1 VIVQLG
7 GQTPLRL
14 ALDLEAEGVPI
25 LGTSPDAIDAAED
38 RGRFGALLDELAI
51 PRPEYGTA
59 VSVDEA
65 LAITKRVGYP
75 VLVRPSYVLGGRAM
89 EIVYSDEMLT
99 RYLATATHVTPDRP
113 ILVDKFLE
121 DALEVDVDAIF
132 DGTELL
138 VGGILEHIEE
148 AGVHSGDSACVIPPH
163 TLSEELVTT
172 LVEYTE
178 RIARRLDVRGL
189 INVQYAVRDGVVY
202 VLEANPRASR
212 TVPFCSKVIGVPLAK
227 VATWVMLG
235 TSLADLR
242 QGGLLGD
249 VPAISSLPYTAV
261 KEAVMPFGRFPGFDI
276 LLGPEMRSTGEV
288 MGIDA
293 DFALAFAK
301 AEEAAGA
308 RLPRAGAVFI
318 SMQDSDK
325 AAIIAPARRLVDL
338 GFDIYSTTGTAKA
351 MQDQGVPATA
361 VAKIN
366 EGKPDVVDLVGEGK
380 VELVLNTPASR
391 DRYRADG
398 YQIRTA
404 AVLHGVPCITTL
416 SGAVAAVHGI
426 EARAAGPFEVRSLQE
441 HHEALGLSQGA
452 TS

>member
-1 VIVQLG
+1 
-7 GQTPLRL
+7 
-14 ALDLEAEGVPI
+14 LDLEAEGVPI

-59 VSVDEA
+59 SSLDEA
-65 LAITKRVGYP
+65 LDIARRIGYP

-89 EIVYSDEMLT
+89 EIVYTDEMLE
-99 RYLATATHVTPDRP
+99 RYVETATHVTPDRP
-113 ILVDKFLE
+113 ILVDRFLE
-121 DALEVDVDAIF
+121 DAVEVDVDAIF

-148 AGVHSGDSACVIPPH
+148 AGVHSGDSACVMPPH
-163 TLSEELVTT
+163 TLSSELIETIVD
-172 LVEYTE
+172 YTHRIAE
-178 RIARRLDVRGL
+178 RIGVRGL

-235 TSLADLR
+235 YELAR
-242 QGGLLGD
+242 QRELGFLGD
-249 VPAISSLPYTAV
+249 VPSMSALPYTAV

-288 MGIDA
+288 MGIDS
-293 DFALAFAK
+293 DFGRAFAK

-308 RLPRAGAVFI
+308 KLPKRGAVFI
-318 SMQDSDK
+318 SMQDADK
-325 AAIIAPARRLVDL
+325 DAMAAPAKRLTDL
-338 GFDIYSTTGTAKA
+338 GFEIYSTVGTAKTLREH
-351 MQDQGVPATA
+351 GVPATA
-361 VAKIN
+361 VAKID

-380 VELVLNTPASR
+380 VELVLNTPAAR

-404 AVLHGVPCITTL
+404 SVLHGVPCITTL
-416 SGAVAAVHGI
+416 SGAIAAVHGM
-426 EARAAGPFEVRSLQE
+426 EARAAGSFEVGSLQE
-441 HHEALGLSQGA
+441 HHKVLTKDS

>member
-1 VIVQLG
+1 
-7 GQTPLRL
+7 
-14 ALDLEAEGVPI
+14 VPI

-59 VSVDEA
+59 SSLPEA
-65 LAITKRVGYP
+65 LDIARRIGYP

-89 EIVYSDEMLT
+89 EIVYTDEMLE

-121 DALEVDVDAIF
+121 DAVEVDVDAIF
-132 DGTELL
+132 DGDELL

-148 AGVHSGDSACVIPPH
+148 AGVHSGDSACVMPPH
-163 TLSEELVTT
+163 TLGDEPIQT
-172 LVEYTE
+172 LVSYTKQ
-178 RIARRLDVRGL
+178 IAAAVGVRGL
-189 INVQYAVRDGVVY
+189 INVQYALRDGVVY

-235 TSLADLR
+235 YSLAELR
-242 QGGLLGD
+242 ADGRLAEIPWIQR
-249 VPAISSLPYTAV
+249 LPYTAV

-293 DFALAFAK
+293 DFGRAFAK

-308 RLPRAGAVFI
+308 KLPSSGAVFI
-318 SMQDSDK
+318 SMQDADK
-325 AAIIAPARRLVDL
+325 EAIAAPAKRLTDL
-338 GFDIYSTTGTAKA
+338 GFDIYSTVGTAKTL
-351 MQDQGVPATA
+351 QEHGVPATA
-361 VAKIN
+361 VAKID

-380 VELVLNTPASR
+380 VELVLNTPATR

-416 SGAVAAVHGI
+416 SGAIAAVHGM
-426 EARAAGPFEVRSLQE
+426 EARASGPFEVSSLQA
-441 HHEALGLSQGA
+441 HHTLLTTES